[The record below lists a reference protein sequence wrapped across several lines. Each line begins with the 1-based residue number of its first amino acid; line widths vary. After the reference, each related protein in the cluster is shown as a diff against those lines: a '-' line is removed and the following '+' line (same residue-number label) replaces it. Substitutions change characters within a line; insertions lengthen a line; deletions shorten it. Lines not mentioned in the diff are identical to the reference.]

1 VTANTA
7 VTISATYNGVT
18 ATATLLVTAP
28 ASGGGPALQLNL
40 NATEVSG
47 TQNGS
52 TVTPSIGPVGLT
64 GTVVVNSGGSVNF
77 DPAVTGNGVYF
88 LNCCG
93 NSDNAYYQFTGAALG
108 SVFNVNQGQIS
119 FYLQSR
125 YTFAQ
130 REASASGQRY
140 AFDVRDGNGS
150 HLFSFMT
157 QVTSGS
163 LEFTYTAAGA
173 GSYYFVPAGTE
184 NTLFGDG
191 VLLNVTMAWGSGT
204 INLYLNGTLVKSVS
218 YSPPTVNWSA
228 ASNFDLGAYQYLVYG
243 GYNSCDDV
251 IAAFTVID
259 SPLSVSLT
267 APAAGAT
274 VTGTVNLTANVID
287 TVPVTGVQFQLDGAN
302 LGSAVAGA
310 GPTYNI
316 NWNTTTASNGAHILT
331 AVATDSA
338 GNSSSSTGVSVTVNN
353 ILQ

>member
-1 VTANTA
+1 MTANTA

-119 FYLQSR
+119 FYLKSR

-130 REASASGQRY
+130 REAIASGQRY
-140 AFDVRDGNGS
+140 AFDVRDGSGN
-150 HLFSFMT
+150 HLFNFLT
-157 QVTSGS
+157 QVTSGYLQFMYS
-163 LEFTYTAAGA
+163 AAGA
-173 GSYYFVPAGTE
+173 ETYYFVPPGTE
-184 NTLFGDG
+184 DALFGNG
-191 VLLNVTMAWGSGT
+191 VLLQVTMTWNSGT
-204 INLYLNGTLVKSVS
+204 SSLYLNGTLVKSIS
-218 YSPPTVNWSA
+218 YTTPVANWSA
-228 ASNFDLGAYQYLVYG
+228 ASNFDLGAFDYLTYG
-243 GYNSCDDV
+243 SYDSCDDV
-251 IAAFTVID
+251 IAGFTV
-259 SPLSVSLT
+259 
-267 APAAGAT
+267 
-274 VTGTVNLTANVID
+274 
-287 TVPVTGVQFQLDGAN
+287 Q
-302 LGSAVAGA
+302 
-310 GPTYNI
+310 
-316 NWNTTTASNGAHILT
+316 
-331 AVATDSA
+331 
-338 GNSSSSTGVSVTVNN
+338 
-353 ILQ
+353 